1 MDSVK
6 QNIEETSRQHKE
18 IMMKRHS
25 RKHIYEAIA
34 YWKKQLR
41 QLDENMHA
49 GQDDAAMTLDDA
61 IQHCYEVAS
70 RPTTC

>member
-1 MDSVK
+1 
-6 QNIEETSRQHKE
+6 
-18 IMMKRHS
+18 MMKRHS
-25 RKHIYEAIA
+25 RKYIYEAIA

-41 QLDENMHA
+41 QLDESMHA

-70 RPTTC
+70 RATTC